1 MANTNR
7 PQNLGALLK
16 RHPRLG
22 RLASNARAQP
32 APSQSRDPRACLPP
46 ALRDRVMLVEESQRW
61 LALVENSATA
71 QLLRFHLPRLQRALP
86 GGASVK
92 IVVTGRRQL
101 DGGSGSST
109 HAIDEGK
116 YRAMGPV
123 LDEESAAHIARA
135 ARDMDDPGLREALA
149 RLASRVKK

>member
-22 RLASNARAQP
+22 RLAANARAQP
-32 APSQSRDPRACLPP
+32 APSQDRDPRACLPP

-61 LALVENSATA
+61 LALVENSTTA
-71 QLLRFHLPRLQRALP
+71 QLLRFHLPRLQRALA
-86 GGASVK
+86 GAASVK

-101 DGGSGSST
+101 DSGPDTSRSPL
-109 HAIDEGK
+109 DKGK
-116 YRAMGPV
+116 YHAMGPV
-123 LDEESAAHIARA
+123 LDAESAAHIARA
-135 ARDMDDPGLREALA
+135 ARDMDDPGLSEALA

>member
-61 LALVENSATA
+61 LALVENSAT
-71 QLLRFHLPRLQRALP
+71 
-86 GGASVK
+86 
-92 IVVTGRRQL
+92 
-101 DGGSGSST
+101 
-109 HAIDEGK
+109 
-116 YRAMGPV
+116 Y
-123 LDEESAAHIARA
+123 
-135 ARDMDDPGLREALA
+135 
-149 RLASRVKK
+149 